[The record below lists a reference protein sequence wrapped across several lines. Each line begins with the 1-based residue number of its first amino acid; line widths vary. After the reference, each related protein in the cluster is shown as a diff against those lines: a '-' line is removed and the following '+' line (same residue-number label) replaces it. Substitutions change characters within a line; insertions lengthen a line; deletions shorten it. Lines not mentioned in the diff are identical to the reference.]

1 MENSFIEVILHICN
15 NQLIVSKY
23 FLDTDQINS
32 FNLNPIGIMSRE
44 PTDSNFRHRSNQF
57 ILNQI

>member
-1 MENSFIEVILHICN
+1 
-15 NQLIVSKY
+15 
-23 FLDTDQINS
+23 
-32 FNLNPIGIMSRE
+32 MSRE